1 MNETPAQVRDR
12 MAAEMQKVWQENAEL
27 RRALA
32 NLLCY
37 AIPTIGLPRESWPTD
52 SVILRAEELLARTK
66 P

>member
-1 MNETPAQVRDR
+1 